1 MKQNKEMDAEQKT
14 HTRVCV
20 FCYTVYMKVTD
31 KGIKKIAHAL
41 ALFAVFIAFLV
52 IVIPSGVAT
61 RLSPRDVSSQELQKR
76 FPGYPTQ
83 MFDIN
88 GEEIMFIAAHTPERR
103 TKGLSGQE
111 FLGENEAMIFVFD
124 NPGQYDFWMKDM
136 NFAIDMAW
144 LDSRGIITFIQ
155 ENVQPESY
163 PLLFGPDRSD
173 TLYVLEFAA
182 GRIDDLNLLVG
193 LRIDF

>member
-1 MKQNKEMDAEQKT
+1 
-14 HTRVCV
+14 
-20 FCYTVYMKVTD
+20 MKVTD
-31 KGIKKIAHAL
+31 EGIKKIAHAL

-52 IVIPSGVAT
+52 IIIPSGVAT
-61 RLSPRDVSSQELQKR
+61 QLSPRDVSSQELHSR

-83 MFDIN
+83 MFDID

-103 TKGLSGQE
+103 TKGLSGQD
-111 FLGENEAMIFVFD
+111 FLGRNEAMLFIFD
-124 NPGQYDFWMKDM
+124 EPGKYNFWMKDM
-136 NFAIDMAW
+136 NFPIDIVW
-144 LDSRGIITFIQ
+144 LNSYGEITFIQ

-182 GRIDDLNLLVG
+182 GRAKELNLFVG
-193 LRIDF
+193 LQLKF